1 MRKRDRINVL
11 YDGYLVQMWE
21 FYPAG
26 CKYFFRYEHG
36 ILLQRPLSNDPQVVL
51 ESRDQ
56 ITKQETEFR
65 DWLC

>member
-1 MRKRDRINVL
+1 MRKRDRINAL
-11 YDGYLVQMWE
+11 YDRYLVQMWE
-21 FYPAG
+21 FYPAV
-26 CKYFFRYEHG
+26 CKYFFRCQHG
-36 ILLQRPLSNDPQVVL
+36 MVLQLPLSNDPQVVL